1 MADIGFVRDI
11 SNNDEG
17 LIKAQVRKIQE
28 FSPEAVIK
36 TIRPTKGD
44 ISKFISSLHEDRVL
58 VTEKVMLGFNLKS
71 VIDNMLAI
79 LNTGSKIYC
88 IDEGMLFTPNNEF
101 LRVFGDIDSRAKY
114 IREVFGEIRN

>member
-17 LIKAQVRKIQE
+17 LVKAQVRKIQE

>member
-17 LIKAQVRKIQE
+17 LVKAQVRKIQE
-28 FSPEAVIK
+28 FSPEATIK
-36 TIRPTKGD
+36 TIRPTKKD
-44 ISKFISSLHEDRVL
+44 ISKFISCLHEDRVL